1 MLSLGLSSYD
11 NVALTRQTNVKIIPA
26 YSQDNIDD
34 FFSSIDVLL
43 FPTQWKESFGLTVR
57 EAIARDVWVIVTAA
71 GGVTE
76 DVVEGVTGEI
86 VPFNDRGDALKSAVT
101 NAVKRF
107 ESIKIGAPISW
118 DNANITWFEDQ
129 TDELAEIFSKI

>member
-1 MLSLGLSSYD
+1 
-11 NVALTRQTNVKIIPA
+11 
-26 YSQDNIDD
+26 
-34 FFSSIDVLL
+34 
-43 FPTQWKESFGLTVR
+43 
-57 EAIARDVWVIVTAA
+57 VIVTAA

-76 DVVEGVTGEI
+76 DVVEGVNGEI